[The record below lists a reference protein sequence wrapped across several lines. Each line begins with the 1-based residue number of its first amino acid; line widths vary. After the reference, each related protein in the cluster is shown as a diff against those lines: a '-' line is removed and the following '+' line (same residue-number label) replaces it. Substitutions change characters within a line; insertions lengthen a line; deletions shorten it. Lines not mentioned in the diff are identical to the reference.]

1 VREAERDPGM
11 RRPGESDA
19 DASDLQ
25 GLRVLV
31 VEDDADARFL
41 IEDAL
46 QSYGATVTTVSS
58 VREALAFLESF
69 PVDVLLSDIGM
80 AGEDGFSLI
89 ERLRS
94 RSDRLGRL
102 PAAAV
107 TAYASNEDRRRAL
120 AAGYQEHVP
129 KPVAPAA
136 LAAVVQSLARKGEH
150 AKLFKEQ
157 G

>member
-1 VREAERDPGM
+1 
-11 RRPGESDA
+11 
-19 DASDLQ
+19 
-25 GLRVLV
+25 
-31 VEDDADARFL
+31 ADARFL

-46 QSYGATVTTVSS
+46 QSYGATVTAVSS

-69 PVDVLLSDIGM
+69 PVDVLLSDIGI
-80 AGEDGFSLI
+80 AGEDGFTLI

-94 RSDRLGRL
+94 RSDRLGL
-102 PAAAV
+102 IPAAAV

-129 KPVAPAA
+129 KPVAF
-136 LAAVVQSLARKGEH
+136 KG
-150 AKLFKEQ
+150 Q